1 MMKMMRAQDRMETAG
16 VQNLY
21 YKTTYTEYNYN
32 RTISNDLS
40 EKKKSPVKSFTVDQ
54 IKRIIIDNSIK

>member
-1 MMKMMRAQDRMETAG
+1 MMKMMRAQDRMETVG

-40 EKKKSPVKSFTVDQ
+40 EKKEVPGEKFSPWTKLKVS
-54 IKRIIIDNSIK
+54 